1 MILISKIINK
11 IKSLGKP
18 ASIVYPLIIIISIP
32 LLLIINTFW
41 NLRSFNR
48 DVNFLI
54 RHQAVSVA
62 DTIKPQIV
70 RKVTE
75 GAQLNDILMEAKN
88 SNSEIISISVIEELG
103 HQLSVIAS

>member
-41 NLRSFNR
+41 NLRTFNR

-54 RHQAVSVA
+54 RHHAVSTA
-62 DTIKPQIV
+62 DTLKPAISRSIANQEDLTALLFSSV
-70 RKVTE
+70 E
-75 GAQLNDILMEAKN
+75 GICRTYCLITN
-88 SNSEIISISVIEELG
+88 
-103 HQLSVIAS
+103 